1 MTYSSEKMT
10 VKFTLNGRAVT
21 VSVEPS
27 TTLLRALRAMGTTSV
42 KRGCEE
48 GECGTCTVLLD
59 GDPHKSCMLLA
70 YEADGRSV
78 VTSEGL
84 VAPDGTLHPIQRAF
98 IDEGA
103 IQCGFCT
110 PGMVLV
116 SYALLRSNPCPT
128 DQDIKRYLSGNL
140 CRCTGYG
147 GIIRAVRK
155 ASEFFY
161 ECKCEKLR
169 KGA

>member
-1 MTYSSEKMT
+1 MSDCCEKIT
-10 VKFTLNGRAVT
+10 VKFTLNGRDVAY
-21 VSVEPS
+21 SAEPR

-48 GECGTCTVLLD
+48 GECGTCTILLD
-59 GDPHKSCMLLA
+59 GMPQKSCMLFA
-70 YEADGRSV
+70 YEAEGKSV
-78 VTSEGL
+78 TTAEGL
-84 VAPDGTLHPIQRAF
+84 VSPDGTLHPIQQAF

-116 SYALLRSNPCPT
+116 TYALLRDNPRPT
-128 DQDIKRYLSGNL
+128 DAEIKLYLSGNL
-140 CRCTGYG
+140 CRCTGYD
-147 GIIRAVRK
+147 GIFRAVRR
-155 ASEFFY
+155 ASGLLCGGANAE
-161 ECKCEKLR
+161 LP

>member
-1 MTYSSEKMT
+1 MSCCQKENVSF
-10 VKFTLNGRAVT
+10 VLNGKDVT
-21 VSVEPS
+21 CVVEPRA
-27 TTLLRALRAMGTTSV
+27 TLLRTLRAIGVTSV

-59 GDPHKSCMLLA
+59 GIPQKSCMLLT
-70 YEADGRSV
+70 YEAEGRSV
-78 VTSEGL
+78 MTAEGL
-84 VAPDGTLHPIQRAF
+84 VAPDGTLHPIQQAF

-116 SYALLRSNPCPT
+116 VYALLNSNPEPT
-128 DQDIKRYLSGNL
+128 DAEIKSYLSGNL
-140 CRCTGYG
+140 CRCTGYD
-147 GIIRAVRK
+147 GIFRAVRK
-155 ASEFFY
+155 AAQQLGKH
-161 ECKCEKLR
+161 C